1 MSFSNELIDKYKKI
15 KEIKTDSE
23 VAELIPEMNKGNL
36 SKIRKGIENRHLNE
50 KQALWIA
57 EQCELDAKLV
67 LVELAEEC
75 SKSEI
80 AKHVW
85 HEIAKKMRAA
95 ASVLALTGLLLVSSV
110 SGGIY
115 AQRRKYPIM

>member
-36 SKIRKGIENRHLNE
+36 SKIRKGVDGRHLNE

-57 EQCELDAKLV
+57 EQCKIDAALV

-75 SKSEI
+75 AKSDT
-80 AKHVW
+80 AKNVW
-85 HEIAKKMRAA
+85 HNLAKKMKAA
-95 ASVLALTGLLLVSSV
+95 AKVVAVALILLVSST
-110 SGGIY
+110 SGHY
-115 AQRRKYPIM
+115 QPQRIKYIP